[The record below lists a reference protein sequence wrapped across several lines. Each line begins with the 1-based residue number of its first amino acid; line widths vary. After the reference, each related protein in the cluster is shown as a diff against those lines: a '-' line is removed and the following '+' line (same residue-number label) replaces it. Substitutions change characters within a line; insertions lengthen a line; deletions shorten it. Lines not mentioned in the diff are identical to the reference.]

1 MSKDFFKGRQPTT
14 DVYWTQEGSRY
25 LGGLG
30 GVTRISDVLEI
41 SLTSVAAET
50 RVCAVQPS
58 FKLLATRPRSGR
70 GGPVPE
76 PGNLFAD
83 SVAAGQQWEDADM
96 EGRC

>member
-41 SLTSVAAET
+41 LLTSVAAET
-50 RVCAVQPS
+50 RVCAV
-58 FKLLATRPRSGR
+58 
-70 GGPVPE
+70 
-76 PGNLFAD
+76 
-83 SVAAGQQWEDADM
+83 
-96 EGRC
+96 